1 MGFTVIVL
9 LCHVKACDGFR
20 LEAKL
25 DPEETHLQ
33 ILNRPALSDIQ
44 FPTAL
49 FLPFHEGDSA
59 LSQYVRLFRAFQQAI
74 VAGHLQP
81 GTKLPAS
88 RPLCAEL
95 GVSRNTVKAAYE
107 MLHSEGYVETRQG
120 AGSFVAADLPQIS
133 SLKRQTEAKS
143 ERKVAP
149 KLSSLAAE
157 LTGVR
162 APNKSQQGAL
172 LLPAQPCIA
181 SFPWQHWQ
189 RAVACAG
196 RQMKHHQNSV
206 MGNAL
211 LRDQIASYLRV
222 VRGVKCTGDQV
233 MVCSGSQQAMFLALR
248 LLADAGDPVL
258 AEEPCYQGVD
268 GAISAVEAVKI
279 PVAVDR
285 EGMRWKEGLKRAPDA
300 RVVMVT
306 PSRNHPL
313 GHTLSLERRL
323 QLLQWAQQSG
333 SWLIEDDYDSEFRFD
348 HPPLTSLQGL
358 GGEDVVIYTG
368 TFSRILHPSI
378 RLGYMVLPESL
389 LEAAL
394 RAKTYMEGGNSIL
407 PQLALA
413 EFMASGHFSSHVRR
427 MRKLYQQRRDYL
439 QNLIEGRLGEH
450 LRLIE
455 SDGGMHSVYLIPESW
470 DDTLIRAKCEEK
482 GLGIRDLSRY
492 YVAEH
497 APQGL
502 ILGFAG
508 YSEDQILSA
517 VNTLEQVLKE
527 GWLSQS

>member
-1 MGFTVIVL
+1 MD
-9 LCHVKACDGFR
+9 A
-20 LEAKL
+20 
-25 DPEETHLQ
+25 EETHLQ

-59 LSQYVRLFRAFQQAI
+59 LPQYIRLFRAFQQAI

-88 RPLCAEL
+88 RPLCTEL
-95 GVSRNTVKAAYE
+95 GISRNTVKAAYE

-120 AGSFVAADLPQIS
+120 AGSFVATDLPKLTGSNQLGS
-133 SLKRQTEAKS
+133 KGMMSQAT
-143 ERKVAP
+143 P
-149 KLSSLAAE
+149 KLSSLASQ
-157 LTGVR
+157 LTEVR
-162 APNKSQQGAL
+162 PPNQTPPGAL

-181 SFPWQHWQ
+181 SFPWHQWQ
-189 RAVACAG
+189 RAVARAG
-196 RQMKHHQNSV
+196 RQMKHQQNSV
-206 MGNAL
+206 MGNLL
-211 LRDQIASYLRV
+211 LREQIASYLRV
-222 VRGVKCTGDQV
+222 VRGVKCNAEQV

-248 LLADAGDPVL
+248 LLVDRGEPVL
-258 AEEPCYQGVD
+258 TEDPCYQGVD
-268 GAISAVEAVKI
+268 GAVLAAGAVNI
-279 PVAVDR
+279 PVSVDEQGIR
-285 EGMRWKEGLKRAPDA
+285 LEDGLAQAPDA

-313 GHTLSLERRL
+313 GYTLSLERRL

-368 TFSRILHPSI
+368 TFSRILHPGI
-378 RLGYMVLPESL
+378 RLGYMVVPQSL
-389 LEAAL
+389 LQMAK

-413 EFMASGHFSSHVRR
+413 EFMANGQFASHVRR
-427 MRKLYQQRRDYL
+427 MRKLYQQRRNYLHMLVKDKFGDYF
-439 QNLIEGRLGEH
+439 E
-450 LRLIE
+450 LIE
-455 SDGGMHSVYLIPESW
+455 SDGGMHSVYLIPQHWCDS
-470 DDTLIRAKCEEK
+470 DIRDRCEEQ

-492 YVAEH
+492 FTNQT
-497 APQGL
+497 PIKGL

-508 YSEDQILSA
+508 YNEDHILTA
-517 VNTLEQVLKE
+517 VNRLKKIIDV
-527 GWLSQS
+527 ST

>member
-1 MGFTVIVL
+1 M
-9 LCHVKACDGFR
+9 
-20 LEAKL
+20 

-59 LSQYVRLFRAFQQAI
+59 LPQYVRLFRAFQQAI

-88 RPLCAEL
+88 RPLCTEL
-95 GVSRNTVKAAYE
+95 GISRNTVKAAYE

-133 SLKRQTEAKS
+133 SLKRRKEAKS
-143 ERKVAP
+143 KRRVSP

-157 LTGVR
+157 LTGLR
-162 APNKSQQGAL
+162 APNRSQQGAL
-172 LLPAQPCIA
+172 LLPAQPCME

-189 RAVACAG
+189 RAVASAG

-248 LLADAGDPVL
+248 LLVDAGDPVL

-268 GAISAVEAVKI
+268 GAISAVEAAKV
-279 PVAVDR
+279 PVPVDE
-285 EGMRWKEGLKRAPDA
+285 EGMCWKEGLKCAPEA
-300 RVVMVT
+300 RVVMLT

-368 TFSRILHPSI
+368 TFSRILHPGI
-378 RLGYMVLPESL
+378 RLGYMVVPQPL
-389 LEAAL
+389 LEMAK

-413 EFMASGHFSSHVRR
+413 EFMANGQFASHVRR
-427 MRKLYQQRRDYL
+427 MRKLYQQRRNYLHTLVKDKFGDYF
-439 QNLIEGRLGEH
+439 E
-450 LRLIE
+450 LIE
-455 SDGGMHSVYLIPESW
+455 SDGGMHSVYLIPQHWCES
-470 DDTLIRAKCEEK
+470 DIRKRCEEQ

-492 YVAEH
+492 FTA
-497 APQGL
+497 QTSKKGL

-508 YSEDQILSA
+508 YNEEQILTA
-517 VNTLEQVLKE
+517 VNRLKE
-527 GWLSQS
+527 IIDAYV